1 MDLTEGFILEKWQVK
16 PLDGKIFDTLNS
28 ESTRVRPKAMDVL
41 CALAAADGQVVE
53 RDALLTQVWG
63 PNAVSDEPLTST
75 IGELRRLLGERQGQE
90 RRYIETIPKRGYRLL
105 PTAQALNGN
114 PVETVNNTRMKPRR
128 LLDRNSLIALAL
140 LTTLAAFIVYRLS
153 APELTAELAAPDN
166 SIAVLPF
173 ERLGTGSDQS
183 YFADG
188 LAEELIVMLNK
199 LPSITVAARNST
211 FLLQDEALPLTD
223 IARRLNVA
231 HILTGSVQQADEQVR
246 VTARLVDARTGYQL
260 WSATYDRTFEDI
272 FAIQDDIAMEV
283 QTSLQV
289 HLVGARVAAQP
300 TNTKAYTLFLQA
312 RHVGRQHTNEGLVK
326 AATLYQ
332 DALAIDPEYL
342 PAWDGLAGVYLNQV
356 GFALLPAQQGFRL
369 ASEAAY
375 KALAIDADYAPA
387 HGRLGWIALH
397 ANSNIAAAAEHYR
410 QALSVEPGNDTI
422 RSGAAPVA
430 LALGR
435 MNDAIALFENSV
447 TTDPVSPASH
457 ANLANAYLLAR
468 RYAEAEQSIRNTLT
482 LSPNYAAAQYRL
494 GRALLAQGKLSAA
507 KEAMAA
513 ESTDA
518 ARWIGQALVA
528 DVEGNVEVSDT
539 LLARVL
545 QTYGNAAAGNL
556 AQVYAHR
563 GDINAAFEWLNLE
576 FTTSG
581 AGSFAEYR
589 WDPLFAS
596 LYDDP
601 RWAELM
607 DKVGLS
613 DDALEGIKFP
623 TLAELAQG

>member
-1 MDLTEGFILEKWQVK
+1 MDLTDGFIVGNWQVK
-16 PLDGKIFDTLNS
+16 PLDGKIFNTLTS

-41 CALAAADGQVVE
+41 CALAAAGGQVVE
-53 RDALLTQVWG
+53 RDELLTQVWG
-63 PNAVSDEPLTST
+63 QDAVSDEPLTST

-105 PTAQALNGN
+105 PQARAIHRSRAEA
-114 PVETVNNTRMKPRR
+114 VSSTRMKPRR
-128 LLDRNSLIALAL
+128 LLDRNTLIALVL
-140 LTTLAAFIVYRLS
+140 LTALTAFVVYRFS
-153 APELTAELAAPDN
+153 APDLPVDWAAPKN

-173 ERLGTGSDQS
+173 ERLSAGNDNN

-188 LAEELIVMLNK
+188 LAEELIVMLNR

-211 FLLQDEALPLTD
+211 FLLQDKALPLTD

-231 HILTGSVQQADEQVR
+231 HILTGSVQQAGEQVR

-260 WSATYDRTFEDI
+260 WSATYDRTLKDI

-289 HLVGARVAAQP
+289 HLVGARVVAQP
-300 TNTKAYTLFLQA
+300 TSTEAYALYLQA
-312 RHVGRQHTNEGLVK
+312 RHVGRQHTKEGLVN
-326 AATLYQ
+326 AASLYQ
-332 DALAIDPEYL
+332 EVLAIDPEYL

-356 GFALLPAQQGFRL
+356 GFALLPAQEGFRL

-410 QALSVEPGNDTI
+410 QALSVEPENDII

-435 MNDAIALFENSV
+435 MNDAIVLFENSV

-457 ANLANAYLLAR
+457 ANLANAYLLAG
-468 RYAEAEQSIRNTLT
+468 RYVEAEQSIRNALT
-482 LSPNYAAAQYRL
+482 LSPNYAGAQYRL
-494 GRALLAQGKLSAA
+494 GRALLAQGKLSEA
-507 KEAMAA
+507 KKAMAA
-513 ESTDA
+513 EPADA

-528 DVEGNVEVSDT
+528 DVEGNVEASNK
-539 LLARVL
+539 LLGRVL
-545 QTYGNAAAGNL
+545 ERYGNAAAGNL

-563 GDINAAFEWLNLE
+563 GDIDAAYKWLDLE

-581 AGSFAEYR
+581 AGGFAEYR

-596 LYDDP
+596 LHDDP
-601 RWAELM
+601 RWAALM
-607 DKVGLS
+607 ERVGLS
-613 DDALEGIKFP
+613 NDALKVIEFP
-623 TLAELAQG
+623 TLAELAQE